1 VNIPSLFIH
10 RPVATSLLAIA
21 IALSGLLAY
30 FHLPVAPLPNVTMP
44 VIVVQATMA
53 GASPD
58 IMASTVAEPLER
70 RLATISGVT
79 ELTSSNSVGSSLVI
93 VQFAINRDINGA
105 ARDVEAAI
113 QAARA
118 DLPTT
123 LRGNPSYRE
132 YNPADSPIIILA
144 LTSSTLTT
152 AQLYDSADTVI
163 QQQLSQITGVGQIQL
178 GGGALPSV
186 RVEIE
191 PDKLN
196 SYGIG
201 LEDVRAAI
209 SSANADSAKGYI
221 EQGDQR
227 YEVLSNDQATKA
239 ADYQNLIIAYRN
251 GAAVLLHDVAAVID
265 SNENI
270 RNAGLYDNLPT
281 VGVVVFPLPGAN
293 IIKTVAQI
301 KKVLPSVQAT
311 LPPNIN
317 VHIAMDRSQS
327 VTAAVGD
334 TERSLMIAV
343 VLVIGVVFVF
353 LQSPRATLIPAAV
366 LPISILGTFGPM
378 YLLGYSIDNLSLMAL
393 TIATGFVVDDA
404 VVVLENVVRHV
415 ESGMDVREA
424 ALLGSREVSFTVI
437 SMSISLIAVFI
448 PILLFPGIIGLLF
461 HEFAVTLSIAIL
473 ISLLVSLTVTPTMCA
488 YLLSRSD
495 SLHSKARWAVWAETR
510 FERFK
515 AGYSRTLDKVL
526 DHALLV
532 GVLLVVIIVLNVFL
546 LRYVSFTLFPEQD
559 NGLLT
564 GNIIADQSIS
574 FQAMQKKLRQL
585 QDIVQSD
592 PAVASVIG
600 FTGGRALNTAN
611 VYVALK
617 PLAQRKLSA
626 DEVVQRLRPKLNRVS
641 GARLFLQAVQDLHI
655 GGRQS
660 AAEYQYTLTSE
671 DTAGLY
677 TWTPK
682 LLDEL
687 GKYHSEI
694 VDVNSD
700 LQQNGLQTYISI
712 ARSAAMR
719 YGFAPNQIDNVLY
732 DAYGQRAVTTI
743 FNPFNQYYVVMEVA
757 PQYWQYPQMLD
768 RTYLSTASGNPS
780 GSVQTQA
787 SPGTV
792 SGVKPY
798 SAVSAAQSGASS
810 TNSLNGNAEANAL
823 TNSISNSRGGSST
836 GSADSTAAETMVPL
850 PAMITYVSNHTA
862 TQVNHQ
868 NGLVAS
874 TISFNLPPGGSLSR
888 AESAIT
894 QAMRD
899 LGMPASIQG
908 NPAGAGQVFAQNM
921 SALPLLLLAA
931 FAAIYIV
938 LGILYE
944 NTIHPVTILS
954 TLPSAMIGATLALL
968 IFGTPLSVIA
978 FIGIILLI
986 GIVKKNAIMMID
998 VALHMQR
1005 EQQKGAQ
1012 EAIHDAAVI
1021 RLRPIMMTT
1030 AAAVLGALPLAIG
1043 IGQGASLRQPLGI
1056 TVIGGLILS
1065 QVFTLYTTPVI
1076 YLGFERL
1083 RLRMRAAFAGTSRG
1097 GNPNAGAAP

>member
-1 VNIPSLFIH
+1 MNIPAVFIK

-30 FHLPVAPLPNVTMP
+30 FQMPVAPLPNVTMP
-44 VIVVQATMA
+44 VIAVQATMA
-53 GASPD
+53 GASPE

-70 RLATISGVT
+70 RLATIAGVN
-79 ELTSSNSVGSSLVI
+79 ELTSQSSVGSAQVVI
-93 VQFAINRDINGA
+93 QFAINRDINGA

-123 LRGNPSYRE
+123 LRGNPSYRKF
-132 YNPADSPIIILA
+132 NPADSPIIILG
-144 LTSSTLTT
+144 LTSKTLTT

-163 QQQLSQITGVGQIQL
+163 QQQLSQISGVGQIQL
-178 GGGALPSV
+178 GGSALPSV
-186 RVEIE
+186 RVEIQ
-191 PDKLN
+191 PDKLS

-209 SSANADSAKGYI
+209 ASANADSAKGYI
-221 EQGDQR
+221 DQGDQR

-239 ADYQNLIIAYRN
+239 ADYQNLVIAYRN
-251 GAAVLLHDVAAVID
+251 GAPVLLHDVAAVVD

-270 RNAGLYDNLPT
+270 RNAGLYNNLPT
-281 VGVVVFPLPGAN
+281 VGVIVYPLPGAN

-301 KKVLPSVQAT
+301 KKVLPSVVAT
-311 LPPNIN
+311 LPPNID

-353 LQSPRATLIPAAV
+353 LQSPRATLIPAVV

-378 YLLGYSIDNLSLMAL
+378 YLLGYSIDNLSLMSL

-415 ESGMDVREA
+415 ESGVDVREA
-424 ALLGSREVSFTVI
+424 ALVGSGEVSFTVV
-437 SMSISLIAVFI
+437 SMSLSLIAVFI

-488 YLLSRSD
+488 YLLKRGE
-495 SLHSKARWAVWAETR
+495 SLHSQARWAVWTER
-510 FERFK
+510 QFERFK
-515 AGYSRTLDKVL
+515 NMYSRSLTQVL

-532 GVLLVVIIVLNVFL
+532 GIGLVVMILLIPVLML
-546 LRYVSFTLFPEQD
+546 GVSTTLFPEQD
-559 NGLLT
+559 NGLLM
-564 GNIIADQSIS
+564 GQIIADQSIS
-574 FQAMQKKLRQL
+574 FQAMQKKLQQL
-585 QDIVQSD
+585 QQIVQTD

-600 FTGGRALNTAN
+600 FTGTRALNNAT
-611 VYVALK
+611 VFVSLK
-617 PLAQRKLSA
+617 PLSQRKLSA
-626 DEVVQRLRPKLNRVS
+626 DQVVQRLRPKLNRVS
-641 GARLFLQAVQDLHI
+641 GARLFLQAVQDLRI

-682 LLDEL
+682 LLEEL
-687 GKYHSEI
+687 GKEHSQI

-700 LQQNGLQTYISI
+700 MQQNGLQTYVTIER
-712 ARSAAMR
+712 ATAQR
-719 YGFAPNQIDNVLY
+719 YGFAPNQIDAVLY
-732 DAYGQRAVTTI
+732 DAYGQRTVTTI

-757 PQYWQYPQMLD
+757 PPYWQFPQMLD
-768 RTYLSTASGNPS
+768 RTYLSTAAGNAS
-780 GSVQTQA
+780 GSAQTQMQG
-787 SPGTV
+787 GTV
-792 SGVKPY
+792 SGVSAY
-798 SAVSAAQSGASS
+798 AAVSAASAAASAS
-810 TNSLNGNAEANAL
+810 NSLNSNAQANAV
-823 TNSISNSRGGSST
+823 TNSIANSRGGSST

-850 PAMITYVSNHTA
+850 PVMTTYRNNHTA

-888 AESAIT
+888 AQAAII

-899 LGMPASIQG
+899 LGMPASIRG
-908 NPAGAGQVFAQNM
+908 SPAGAGQVFAQNM
-921 SALPLLLLAA
+921 AALPLLLLAA
-931 FAAIYIV
+931 FGTIYIV

-954 TLPSAMIGATLALL
+954 TIPSAILGAILALL

-978 FIGIILLI
+978 FIGVILLI

-998 VALHMQR
+998 VALHLQR
-1005 EQQKGAQ
+1005 NENKEAQ
-1012 EAIHDAAVI
+1012 AAIHDAAVI

-1083 RLRMRAAFAGTSRG
+1083 RVWIRSLRGRSAADPELSTGTST
-1097 GNPNAGAAP
+1097 